1 MYLIKEKDDFMFKI
15 AINAGHG
22 LYTSG
27 KRCLKSIDPNE
38 TREWQL
44 NSRIVSKVIERL
56 QNYDGY
62 ELLRIDDPTG
72 QRDIPL
78 KERTDKANKWGA
90 DFYLAIHHNAGIAGG
105 SGGGIMAFTYL
116 DNKIDQNTRDW
127 QTALYNA
134 LIAHT
139 GLKGNR
145 SNPIAH
151 SNLHEVRETRMAA
164 VLIENGFMDS
174 TSDTPIILS
183 EDFANK
189 SADAIVEVL
198 AACGG
203 LKKKDTHPAPI
214 GVLDGASQNGFS
226 GWAYN
231 GEDDTPVEVHVYVSK
246 DGKDVLG
253 IPGVMANI
261 YREDLKN
268 AGIGNGVHGFCYNY
282 DLYAALGEGMY
293 KVRAYAIDRYGR
305 TNPLLNNEHII
316 TVTAPLQPEPT
327 PEPTPEPI
335 EPTPTP
341 TEPSNETPEIV
352 DKIDKPDSDNT
363 NSSTEENSNDNLI
376 VTLVKTIYKAILKLL
391 ELLKKEK

>member
-1 MYLIKEKDDFMFKI
+1 MFKI

-56 QNYDGY
+56 QSYEGY

-72 QRDIPL
+72 QRDVPL

-183 EDFANK
+183 DDFANK

-198 AACGG
+198 AARGG
-203 LKKKDTHPAPI
+203 LKKKTEQP
-214 GVLDGASQNGFS
+214 VV
-226 GWAYN
+226 
-231 GEDDTPVEVHVYVSK
+231 TP
-246 DGKDVLG
+246 
-253 IPGVMANI
+253 
-261 YREDLKN
+261 
-268 AGIGNGVHGFCYNY
+268 
-282 DLYAALGEGMY
+282 
-293 KVRAYAIDRYGR
+293 
-305 TNPLLNNEHII
+305 
-316 TVTAPLQPEPT
+316 QPT
-327 PEPTPEPI
+327 PEPQPARIDVTYQVWDDVHNAWLPNVKNTEDYAGIFGHDVCAVYANLSQGNIYYAVHTKGGKWLPVVANRNDYAGIFNRPI
-335 EPTPTP
+335 DGLMMRTDTGRTIRYRVHLRRKGTWLPWVTGYNPND
-341 TEPSNETPEIV
+341 SNNGYAGIFGQEI
-352 DKIDKPDSDNT
+352 DAIQISID
-363 NSSTEENSNDNLI
+363 
-376 VTLVKTIYKAILKLL
+376 
-391 ELLKKEK
+391 